1 MFKKKELSA
10 EQIEATETKNFFDRI
25 VPGIIRFFTD
35 YYVYGNF
42 YKSVWAI
49 TEYPPTTQE
58 TAILAHLADR
68 NGVTLRIYNRLVTS
82 MEQRKI
88 VQQAMRKNHMMTTT
102 NDVNESIK
110 AQDNINDVV
119 ELLSELRRN
128 KEPLLHTAVFI
139 ELKAF
144 SEDKLK
150 ELQADIS
157 MELTRSKISIDRL
170 LLRQKEGF
178 LSVIP
183 TGNNVFGSQ
192 FERVLPA
199 SSVANLYP
207 LNYSGKT
214 DENGFYL
221 GRDKFGSNVLVDF
234 DKRTEDKT
242 NSNILIL
249 GNSGQ
254 GKSHLMKLLLCNHRE
269 AGKSI
274 LILDPESEY
283 FDLTNNLGGT
293 YIDMMSGEF
302 MINPLEP
309 KSWSDQRDAGPDS
322 RLNNGKNEIYF
333 RAENESEL
341 PAFRQV
347 TRLSQ
352 HISYLK
358 DFFRAYKDFNDA
370 EIDTIEIML
379 MKLYARFGFNDFTD
393 FDTLKSED
401 YPIMSDLYELTEK
414 EFHSF
419 DSSRKCLYTKEI
431 LQNICLGLHS
441 MCKGAESK
449 YFNGHTNIRDGK
461 FICFGVKGLMDT
473 NKRLK
478 DTLLFNILSYMS
490 NQLLG
495 RGNTVAAID
504 ELYLFLT
511 NMTAIEYI
519 RNGMKRVRK
528 KESSFILS
536 SQNIEDF
543 LLPEIKEFTKPLFSI
558 PSHHFLFN
566 PGNISPTDFM
576 DTLQVEQSEYSLIK
590 YPERGTCLYR
600 CGNERYLLQVHAP
613 DYKVKLFGKAGGR

>member
-1 MFKKKELSA
+1 MRTKKQKKKELSD
-10 EQIEATETKNFFDRI
+10 EQLEIVEAKDFFDRTM
-25 VPGIIRFFTD
+25 PGVIRFYTD
-35 YYVYGNF
+35 HYICENF
-42 YKSVWAI
+42 YKSRWAL
-49 TEYPPTTQE
+49 TEYPPSTEE

-82 MEQRKI
+82 MKQRKI

-110 AQDNINDVV
+110 AQNNIDDVV

-139 ELKAF
+139 ELKAS

-150 ELQADIS
+150 ELQADVQ
-157 MELTRSKISIDRL
+157 MELTRSKISVDRL

-178 LSVIP
+178 LSVHP
-183 TGNNVFGSQ
+183 AGNNVFASQ

-199 SSVANLYP
+199 SSVADLYP

-214 DENGFYL
+214 DESGFYV
-221 GRDKFGSNVLVDF
+221 GRDKYGTNILVDF

-254 GKSHLMKLLLCNHRE
+254 GKSYLMKLLLCNQRE
-269 AGKSI
+269 AGKSV
-274 LILDPESEY
+274 LVLDPEHEY
-283 FDLTNNLGGT
+283 EDLCSNLGGT

-309 KSWSDQRDAGPDS
+309 KAWSENSRFGNQEKETDDS
-322 RLNNGKNEIYF
+322 PETF
-333 RAENESEL
+333 RK
-341 PAFRQV
+341 V

-358 DFFRAYKDFNDA
+358 DFFRAYKDFSDA
-370 EIDTIEIML
+370 EVDTIEIML
-379 MKLYARFGFNDFTD
+379 MKLYARFGIDDFTD
-393 FDTLKSED
+393 FSTQKNED
-401 YPIMSDLYELTEK
+401 YPIMSDLYELIEK
-414 EFHSF
+414 EFMAF
-419 DSSRKCLYTKEI
+419 DHEKKHLYTEEM

-449 YFNGHTNIRDGK
+449 YFNGCTNIKNGE

-495 RGNTVAAID
+495 CGNTVAAVD

-528 KESSFILS
+528 KESSFILA

-558 PSHHFLFN
+558 PAHHFLFN
-566 PGNISPTDFM
+566 PGNISPTAFI
-576 DTLQVEQSEYSLIK
+576 DTLQLEESEYSLIK

-600 CGNERYLLQVHAP
+600 CGNERYLLQVIAP
-613 DYKVKLFGKAGGR
+613 AYKAALFGSAGGR

>member
-600 CGNERYLLQVHAP
+600 CGNERYLLQVPRRRCRAFSR
-613 DYKVKLFGKAGGR
+613 KLC

>member
-1 MFKKKELSA
+1 MRINLRKKKNLTD
-10 EQIEATETKNFFDRI
+10 EQLEIISTKDFFDRT
-25 VPGIIRFFTD
+25 VPGVIRFYTD
-35 YYVYGNF
+35 HYICGNF
-42 YKSVWAI
+42 YKSCWAV
-49 TEYPPTTQE
+49 TEYPTSTEE

-139 ELKAF
+139 ELKAT
-144 SEDKLK
+144 SEEKLK
-150 ELQADIS
+150 ELQADIQ
-157 MELTRSKISIDRL
+157 MELTRSKISVDRL

-178 LSVIP
+178 LSVLP
-183 TGNNVFGSQ
+183 TVNNVFATQ

-214 DENGFYL
+214 DENGFYI
-221 GRDKFGSNVLVDF
+221 GRDKYGSNVLVDF

-254 GKSHLMKLLLCNHRE
+254 GKSYLMKLLLCNQRE
-269 AGKSI
+269 AGKSV
-274 LILDPESEY
+274 LVLDPEHEY
-283 FDLTNNLGGT
+283 EDLCSNLGGT

-309 KSWSDQRDAGPDS
+309 KAWSENSRFENQEKETDDS
-322 RLNNGKNEIYF
+322 PEPF
-333 RAENESEL
+333 RK
-341 PAFRQV
+341 V

-358 DFFRAYKDFNDA
+358 DFFRAYKDFTDA

-379 MKLYARFGFNDFTD
+379 MKLYARFGIDDLTD
-393 FDTLKSED
+393 LDKLESCD
-401 YPIMSDLYELTEK
+401 YPVMSDLYELVEK
-414 EFHSF
+414 EFMAF
-419 DSSRKCLYTKEI
+419 DNAKKHLYTEEI

-449 YFNGHTNIRDGK
+449 YFNGRTNIKDSE

-495 RGNTVAAID
+495 RGNTVAAVD

-528 KESSFILS
+528 KESSFILA

-558 PSHHFLFN
+558 PAHHFLFN
-566 PGNISPTDFM
+566 PGNISPTAFI
-576 DTLQVEQSEYSLIK
+576 DTLQLEESEYSLIK

-600 CGNERYLLQVHAP
+600 CGNERYLLQVIAP
-613 DYKVKLFGKAGGR
+613 AYKAGLFGSAGGR

>member
-1 MFKKKELSA
+1 MRINLRKKKKLTD
-10 EQIEATETKNFFDRI
+10 EQLEIISTKDFFDRI
-25 VPGIIRFFTD
+25 VPGIIRFYTD
-35 YYVYGNF
+35 HYICGNF
-42 YKSVWAI
+42 YKSCWAV
-49 TEYPPTTQE
+49 TEYPTSTEE

-139 ELKAF
+139 ELKA
-144 SEDKLK
+144 STEDKLK
-150 ELQADIS
+150 ELQADIQ
-157 MELTRSKISIDRL
+157 MELTRSKISVDRL

-178 LSVIP
+178 LSVLP
-183 TGNNVFGSQ
+183 TGNNVFASQ

-199 SSVANLYP
+199 SSVADLYP

-214 DENGFYL
+214 DESGFYV
-221 GRDKFGSNVLVDF
+221 GRDKYGTNILVDF

-254 GKSHLMKLLLCNHRE
+254 GKSYLMKLLLCNQRE
-269 AGKSI
+269 AGKSV
-274 LILDPESEY
+274 LVLDPEHEY
-283 FDLTNNLGGT
+283 EDLCSNLGGT

-309 KSWSDQRDAGPDS
+309 KAWSENS
-322 RLNNGKNEIYF
+322 RFGNQ
-333 RAENESEL
+333 ENETDDSPET
-341 PAFRQV
+341 FRKV

-358 DFFRAYKDFNDA
+358 DFFRAYKDFTDA

-379 MKLYARFGFNDFTD
+379 MKLYARFGIDDFTD
-393 FDTLKSED
+393 FNTLKSED
-401 YPIMSDLYELTEK
+401 HPMMSDLYDLVEK
-414 EFHSF
+414 EFYAF
-419 DSSRKCLYTKEI
+419 DKAKKQLYTEEI

-449 YFNGHTNIRDGK
+449 YFNGRTNIKDGE

-490 NQLLG
+490 DQLLG
-495 RGNTVAAID
+495 KGNTVAAID

-528 KESSFILS
+528 KESSFILA

-543 LLPEIKEFTKPLFSI
+543 LLPEIKEFIKPLFSI
-558 PSHHFLFN
+558 PAHHFLFN
-566 PGNISPTDFM
+566 PGNISPTAFI
-576 DTLQVEQSEYSLIK
+576 DTLQCEESEYSLIK
-590 YPERGTCLYR
+590 YPERGTFLYR
-600 CGNERYLLQVHAP
+600 CGNERYLLQVIAP
-613 DYKVKLFGKAGGR
+613 AYKAGLFGSAGGR

>member
-1 MFKKKELSA
+1 MRTKKQKKKELSE
-10 EQIEATETKNFFDRI
+10 EQLEIVEAKDFFDRTM
-25 VPGIIRFFTD
+25 PGVIRFYTD
-35 YYVYGNF
+35 HYICGNF
-42 YKSVWAI
+42 YKSCWAV
-49 TEYPPTTQE
+49 TEYPPSTEE

-110 AQDNINDVV
+110 AQNNIDDVV

-139 ELKAF
+139 ELKA
-144 SEDKLK
+144 STEDKLK
-150 ELQADIS
+150 ELQADIQ
-157 MELTRSKISIDRL
+157 MELTRSKISVDRL

-178 LSVIP
+178 LSVHP
-183 TGNNVFGSQ
+183 AGNNVFASQ

-199 SSVANLYP
+199 SSVADLYP

-214 DENGFYL
+214 DEKGIYI
-221 GRDKFGSNVLVDF
+221 GRDKFGTNILVDF

-254 GKSHLMKLLLCNHRE
+254 GKSYLMKLLLCNQRE
-269 AGKSI
+269 SGKSI
-274 LILDPESEY
+274 LCLDPEHEY
-283 FDLTNNLGGT
+283 EDLCNNLGGT

-309 KSWSDQRDAGPDS
+309 KAWSDGERSTDDS
-322 RLNNGKNEIYF
+322 LETF
-333 RAENESEL
+333 RK
-341 PAFRQV
+341 V

-358 DFFRAYKDFNDA
+358 DFFRAYKDFTDA

-379 MKLYARFGFNDFTD
+379 MKLYARFGIDDLTD
-393 FDTLKSED
+393 FDTLIDED
-401 YPIMSDLYELTEK
+401 YPMMSDLYDLVEK
-414 EFHSF
+414 EFYAF
-419 DSSRKCLYTKEI
+419 DKSKKQLYTEEM

-449 YFNGHTNIRDGK
+449 YFNGHTNIKDAE

-490 NQLLG
+490 DQLLG
-495 RGNTVAAID
+495 KGNTVAAVD

-528 KESSFILS
+528 KESSFILA

-543 LLPEIKEFTKPLFSI
+543 LLPEIKEMTKPLFSI
-558 PSHHFLFN
+558 PTHQFLFN
-566 PGNISPTDFM
+566 GGNVNPRDYM
-576 DTLQVEQSEYSLIK
+576 DALQLEESEYDLIK
-590 YPERGTCLYR
+590 YPERGTCLFK
-600 CGNERYLLQVHAP
+600 CGNERYLLQVIAP
-613 DYKVKLFGKAGGR
+613 EYKAKLFGNAGGR